1 MSLKLTKMIQN
12 EVAPMGVIALL
23 LVSAFVTQS
32 CTDANFAGGGAK
44 ALPVKRPPP
53 KCKKPPCDSV
63 PNLEDVNF
71 SGDKKI
77 EPIQNTKIWTATTN
91 GVIKRF
97 TIDGDKVTDTRIWK
111 GGAQGTGGMRTYVT
125 EGGFLGARFPNL
137 YFIDP
142 DVPGVIKSKNI
153 GSNSQTCV
161 ASYMKDGQRYM
172 IAAWGEGNYV
182 EYPMDDKPP
191 YAPKWDGA
199 PSNKGQ
205 IKMGGNWGYSCFIDQ
220 TQKIF
225 YSQFSHMAGIDLKT
239 YTAANINATAP
250 NAVFRSQTAGVSQYS
265 AGATKKSYAMS
276 GDPYGN
282 VYNGAGYTSAYE
294 KSSDSVWFSNH
305 INSTIVVIDR
315 KCLTTQNTCTNFT
328 SYTPGVT
335 IGPMSPLKDG
345 RVVGAVRGSGD
356 IYLMNLKDK
365 SNLKSGLDVV
375 KIGNADGVPYMYTD
389 FTGATLYINESE
401 QSFKPVDMPK
411 FVPSKP
417 IKTAVF
423 KWVPTP
429 ASLAGNTSLEWKNI
443 KLEARCYS
451 NAQSKPAYEE
461 VSTVQPSNL
470 GTALNVST
478 CKEGKYQFVD
488 VKLTQLNNAS
498 TLVGIDTISVGFT
511 Q

>member
-1 MSLKLTKMIQN
+1 MSLKLKTIMQN
-12 EVAPMGVIALL
+12 EVARMGVIALI
-23 LVSAFVTQS
+23 LVGAFVTQS
-32 CTDANFAGGGAK
+32 CTDANFAGGSAK
-44 ALPVKRPPP
+44 AIPVKKPPT
-53 KCKKPPCDSV
+53 CKKPPCDT
-63 PNLEDVNF
+63 PPKLEDVNF

-91 GVIKRF
+91 GFIKRF
-97 TIDGDKVTDTRIWK
+97 TIDGDKVTDTRMWL

-142 DVPGVIKSKNI
+142 DVPGVIKSKDI
-153 GSNSQTCV
+153 GSNSRTCV

-172 IAAWGEGNYV
+172 IAAWGLGNYV

-205 IKMGGNWGYSCFIDQ
+205 IKMVGNWGYSCFIDQ

-225 YSQFSHMAGIDLKT
+225 YSQYSHMAGIDLKT
-239 YTAANINATAP
+239 SYTAANINDTAP
-250 NAVFRSQTAGVSQYS
+250 NAAFRSLTAGVSEYS
-265 AGATKKSYAMS
+265 KGATKTSYAMS
-276 GDPYGN
+276 GDSYGN
-282 VYNGAGYTSAYE
+282 VYNGVGYTSAYE
-294 KSSDSVWFSNH
+294 KASDSIWFSNAG
-305 INSTIVVIDR
+305 TIVVIDR
-315 KCLTTQNTCTNFT
+315 KCLTTQKTPCTNFT
-328 SYTPGVT
+328 SYTPGVA
-335 IGPMSPLKDG
+335 IGPMSALKDG

-375 KIGNADGVPYMYTD
+375 KIGNAGGDPYMYTD

-401 QSFKPVDMPK
+401 QSFKPVDMLK

-429 ASLAGNTSLEWKNI
+429 AVLAGNTSLEWKNI

-461 VSTVQPSNL
+461 VSTIQPSNL

-478 CKEGKYQFVD
+478 CKEGKYQYVD